1 MKKKEQQ
8 GKQKCSRNNYNVFV
22 SLSLLAGT
30 SLKSSS
36 QNKSK
41 MLKRIIVTWLLC
53 LQVCL
58 LLARTSLQ
66 LESPLIPEAEKLG
79 GGSTTMPTRSLP
91 LQAAH
96 CHVVEQQDEHLVVDG
111 GDSTADGWTSSSLS
125 VAGAPSTASKGTATA
140 PQ

>member
-1 MKKKEQQ
+1 M
-8 GKQKCSRNNYNVFV
+8 G
-22 SLSLLAGT
+22 LP
-30 SLKSSS
+30 
-36 QNKSK
+36 
-41 MLKRIIVTWLLC
+41 WLLC

-66 LESPLIPEAEKLG
+66 LESPLIPAEAEKLG